1 MANFTSSAPPGSG
14 IVFFSST
21 GLRSYTHAV
30 ALVLIETESSCDE
43 GCVLGSARGLTSSD
57 ALICCQVLVLILMA
71 DETDPARGLIRS

>member
-1 MANFTSSAPPGSG
+1 MRMRISPSHGC
-14 IVFFSST
+14 

-43 GCVLGSARGLTSSD
+43 SKGVLGSARGLTSSD
-57 ALICCQVLVLILMA
+57 ALICCQVFVLILMA

>member
-1 MANFTSSAPPGSG
+1 MRMRISPSHGC
-14 IVFFSST
+14 

-43 GCVLGSARGLTSSD
+43 GFLGSARGLTSSD
-57 ALICCQVLVLILMA
+57 ALICCQVLDLILMA